1 MGATVQQIAVFLD
14 ELFHRQLFCEFP
26 RLFRDKL
33 FVIQLPT
40 GVADASGRGGDAAAD
55 NGGRLQHDPQLR
67 KTGKGRFIDVNSFLH
82 IFVRVIWVIHCPP

>member
-14 ELFHRQLFCEFP
+14 ELFHRQLFCQFP
-26 RLFRDKL
+26 RLFCDKL
-33 FVIQLPT
+33 FVIQLRADT
-40 GVADASGRGGDAAAD
+40 TDASARSGDAAAD

-82 IFVRVIWVIHCPP
+82 MFVRVIWVIHCPP